1 LLVYLDTSALAKL
14 VVAEAETE
22 PLRQF
27 LESPSDWISSI
38 VTSIE
43 LRRFARR
50 GSRPESLAAAEQI
63 LARIDLRPLD
73 AATAAK
79 ASELLPPSM
88 RSLDAIQLASAL
100 DLGDALGPFIT
111 YDRRL
116 AEAASTAGLRVLA
129 PA

>member
-1 LLVYLDTSALAKL
+1 M
-14 VVAEAETE
+14 AEAESQ
-22 PLRQF
+22 PLNRFMQSRP
-27 LESPSDWISSI
+27 EWTSSI

-43 LRRFARR
+43 LRRFASRL
-50 GSRPESLAAAEQI
+50 GRPESVTIAEQI

-79 ASELLPPSM
+79 ASDLPPPTL

-100 DLGDALGPFIT
+100 DLGEALGPFIT

-116 AEAASTAGLRVLA
+116 AEAATTAGLRVLA
-129 PA
+129 PT

>member
-1 LLVYLDTSALAKL
+1 VVEPESDLLERFMQSQP
-14 VVAEAETE
+14 E
-22 PLRQF
+22 
-27 LESPSDWISSI
+27 WISSI

-43 LRRFARR
+43 LRRFAGRL
-50 GSRPESLAAAEQI
+50 SRPESVAIAEQI

-79 ASELLPPSM
+79 ASELPPPSL

-100 DLGDALGPFIT
+100 DVGDALGTFVT

-116 AEAASTAGLRVLA
+116 GEAASRAGLHVFA

>member
-1 LLVYLDTSALAKL
+1 
-14 VVAEAETE
+14 VVAEAESE
-22 PLRQF
+22 PLRSF
-27 LESPSDWISSI
+27 IEARPDWVTSI

-50 GSRPESLAAAEQI
+50 GSRPESVTIAEEV

-73 AATAAK
+73 PATVAK
-79 ASELLPPSM
+79 AGDLPPLSL

-100 DLGDALGPFIT
+100 GLGDAVGTFIT

-116 AEAASTAGLRVLA
+116 GDAASTAGLRVLA

>member
-1 LLVYLDTSALAKL
+1 MDTSALAKL
-14 VVAEAETE
+14 VVAEPESE
-22 PLRQF
+22 PLERFMQSRP
-27 LESPSDWISSI
+27 EWISSI

-43 LRRFARR
+43 LRRFAGRL
-50 GSRPESLAAAEQI
+50 SRPESVAIAEQI

-79 ASELLPPSM
+79 ASELPPPSL

-100 DLGDALGPFIT
+100 DVGDALGPFIT

-116 AEAASTAGLRVLA
+116 GEAASRAGLHVVA

>member
-1 LLVYLDTSALAKL
+1 
-14 VVAEAETE
+14 VVPEAESE
-22 PLRQF
+22 PLRSF
-27 LESPSDWISSI
+27 VEARPDWVTSI

-43 LRRFARR
+43 LRRFAGR
-50 GSRPESLAAAEQI
+50 GSRPESVTTAEEV

-73 AATAAK
+73 PSIAAR
-79 ASELLPPSM
+79 ASGLAPPSL

-111 YDRRL
+111 YDHRL
-116 AEAASTAGLRVLA
+116 GEAASIAGLRVLA

>member
-1 LLVYLDTSALAKL
+1 LDTSALAKL
-14 VVAEAETE
+14 VVLEPESE
-22 PLRQF
+22 PLERFMQSRP
-27 LESPSDWISSI
+27 EWISSI

-43 LRRFARR
+43 LRRFAGRL
-50 GSRPESLAAAEQI
+50 SRPESVTIAEQI

-79 ASELLPPSM
+79 ASELSPPSL

-100 DLGDALGPFIT
+100 DVGDALGPFIT

-116 AEAASTAGLRVLA
+116 GDAASRAGLDVVA

>member
-1 LLVYLDTSALAKL
+1 MDTSALAKL
-14 VVAEAETE
+14 VVVEPESE
-22 PLRQF
+22 PLERFMQSRP
-27 LESPSDWISSI
+27 EWISSI

-43 LRRFARR
+43 LRRFAGRF
-50 GSRPESLAAAEQI
+50 SRAESVAIAEQI

-73 AATAAK
+73 AAIAAK
-79 ASELLPPSM
+79 ASELPPPSL

-100 DLGDALGPFIT
+100 DVGDALGMFIT

-116 AEAASTAGLRVLA
+116 GQAASRAGLHVVA

>member
-1 LLVYLDTSALAKL
+1 M
-14 VVAEAETE
+14 VAEPESE
-22 PLRQF
+22 PLRRF
-27 LESPSDWISSI
+27 IESRPDWVSSI

-50 GSRPESLAAAEQI
+50 GSRPESVTIAEEI

-73 AATAAK
+73 AATVAK
-79 ASELLPPSM
+79 ASDLLPPSL

>member
-1 LLVYLDTSALAKL
+1 MVLEDES
-14 VVAEAETE
+14 E
-22 PLRQF
+22 PLRHF
-27 LESPSDWISSI
+27 IESRPDWASSI

-50 GSRPESLAAAEQI
+50 GSRPESVTIAEEV

-73 AATAAK
+73 AATAAA
-79 ASELLPPSM
+79 ASELPPPSL

-116 AEAASTAGLRVLA
+116 AEAATTAGLRVLA
-129 PA
+129 PT

>member
-1 LLVYLDTSALAKL
+1 LDTSALAKL
-14 VVAEAETE
+14 VVVE
-22 PLRQF
+22 PESES
-27 LESPSDWISSI
+27 LERFMQSRPEWISSI

-43 LRRFARR
+43 LRRFAGRF
-50 GSRPESLAAAEQI
+50 SRPESVAIAEQI

-73 AATAAK
+73 AAIAAK
-79 ASELLPPSM
+79 ASELPPPSL

-100 DLGDALGPFIT
+100 DVGDALGPFVT

-116 AEAASTAGLRVLA
+116 GEAASRAGLHVVA

>member
-1 LLVYLDTSALAKL
+1 M
-14 VVAEAETE
+14 
-22 PLRQF
+22 
-27 LESPSDWISSI
+27 
-38 VTSIE
+38 
-43 LRRFARR
+43 RRFARR
-50 GSRPESLAAAEQI
+50 GSRPESVAIAEEV

-73 AATAAK
+73 ASTVDK
-79 ASELLPPSM
+79 ASELPPQSL

-116 AEAASTAGLRVLA
+116 GEAASRAGLHVVA